1 MDTTIQTAL
10 ITSGFGAVVGII
22 WKIINH
28 YRVKSSCNKD
38 NELVISVVDTNT
50 EKPVN
55 SKDIIIEMKEELPKI
70 IPTKIS

>member
-10 ITSGFGAVVGII
+10 ITSGFGTLVGII
-22 WKIINH
+22 WKVINH

-50 EKPVN
+50 DKNVKPN
-55 SKDIIIEMKEELPKI
+55 DIALEIKEEINHHK
-70 IPTKIS
+70 